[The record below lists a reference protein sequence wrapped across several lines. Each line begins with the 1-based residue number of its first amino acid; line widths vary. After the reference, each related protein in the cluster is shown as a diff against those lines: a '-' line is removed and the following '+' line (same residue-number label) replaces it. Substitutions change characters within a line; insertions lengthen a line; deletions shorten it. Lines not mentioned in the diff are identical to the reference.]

1 MPRYFFDIHDG
12 PHKAHDDIGVDCA
25 NVHAASVQ
33 ATIALTE
40 LARDLLPGDGPDHHL
55 AIMVRS
61 ETEPLFSVQLDFAT
75 LPAHVKPQ

>member
-12 PHKAHDDIGVDCA
+12 SRKARDDIGVDCA
-25 NVHAASVQ
+25 YVNAASVQ

-55 AIMVRS
+55 AISVRS
-61 ETEPLFSVQLDFAT
+61 ETEALFSVELDFAK
-75 LPAHVKPQ
+75 LPAVDQ